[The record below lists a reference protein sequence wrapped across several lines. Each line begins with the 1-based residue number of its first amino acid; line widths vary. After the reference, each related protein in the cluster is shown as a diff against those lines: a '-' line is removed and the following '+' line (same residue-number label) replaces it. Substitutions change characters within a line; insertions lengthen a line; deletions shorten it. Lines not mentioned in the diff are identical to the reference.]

1 MQEVGGFLQGDWNY
15 LHLKGDT
22 GPLVYPAG
30 FLYVFSI
37 LKFATN
43 NGHDIQRAQY
53 IFTGIY
59 CVMIATL
66 FIIYR
71 KVMLSIKDGYK
82 KMPAIYIFTLLCL
95 SRRIHSIFVLR
106 LFNDTIA
113 MTLLYLAVLSFIIDR
128 WSLGCVL
135 IRYTC
140 FSFT

>member
-1 MQEVGGFLQGDWNY
+1 MQEVGGFLKGDWNY
-15 LHLKGDT
+15 MHLKGDT

-30 FLYVFSI
+30 FLYIFSI

-43 NGHDIQRAQY
+43 DGVDIRQAQY
-53 IFTGIY
+53 IFAGIY

-66 FIIYR
+66 LIIYR
-71 KVMLSIKDGYK
+71 KVMLSMQDGYK
-82 KMPAIYIFTLLCL
+82 KMPALYIFILLCC

-113 MTLLYLAVLSFIIDR
+113 MTFLYMAVAAFIIDR

-135 IRYTC
+135 IRY
-140 FSFT
+140 FD